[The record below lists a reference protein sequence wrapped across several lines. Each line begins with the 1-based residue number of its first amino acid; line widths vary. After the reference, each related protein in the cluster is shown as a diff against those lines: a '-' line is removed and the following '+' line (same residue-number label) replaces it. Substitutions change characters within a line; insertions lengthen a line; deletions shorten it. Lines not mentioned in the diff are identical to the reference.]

1 MHIFGIITYVIIL
14 NHYSPCQFSFV
25 DLWSSQHP
33 TFPASKYLELFWVKN
48 QRPQLLEGK
57 VFSESMIFLF
67 NLFFVGYHYFQLI
80 SFRTWMFD
88 WRIEC
93 LNLIF
98 ASLNC
103 KIECLN
109 WRFGFK
115 NNNFEFWREWM
126 CNAICWVRSE
136 TTAAGEGEGWSR
148 KEHKIKALGIIT
160 RRQCGRGCVFFN
172 QFNLAD
178 S

>member
-1 MHIFGIITYVIIL
+1 
-14 NHYSPCQFSFV
+14 
-25 DLWSSQHP
+25 
-33 TFPASKYLELFWVKN
+33 
-48 QRPQLLEGK
+48 
-57 VFSESMIFLF
+57 
-67 NLFFVGYHYFQLI
+67 
-80 SFRTWMFD
+80 
-88 WRIEC
+88 
-93 LNLIF
+93 
-98 ASLNC
+98 
-103 KIECLN
+103 
-109 WRFGFK
+109 
-115 NNNFEFWREWM
+115 M